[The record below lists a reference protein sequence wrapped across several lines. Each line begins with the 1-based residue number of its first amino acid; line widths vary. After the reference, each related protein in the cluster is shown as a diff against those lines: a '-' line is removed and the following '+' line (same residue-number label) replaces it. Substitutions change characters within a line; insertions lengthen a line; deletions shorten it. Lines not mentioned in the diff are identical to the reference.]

1 MEQKIYIECIECRK
15 FLQQLSLL
23 TTLGKNKLFKIQK
36 TINTINRGQNIKQEP
51 LVTKH
56 IQQQILYPHTKR

>member
-1 MEQKIYIECIECRK
+1 MRK

-36 TINTINRGQNIKQEP
+36 TINTINTINRGQNIKQEP